1 MNQNVNEH
9 MPEDL
14 SRAINSI
21 VAMNVPAESVQRVI
35 DQSVELAATKS
46 SNPSAVPSLST
57 RRYQYLM
64 WICCAFAFLTPIA
77 FKLLKG
83 RLDLLPGWENPI
95 VRVFV
100 VALVA
105 FAFAGLA
112 WSFGQSIIGTI
123 EKRSASK
130 VRWLANVATLVVF
143 GLVLSSLMAGPRSL
157 YAQMQEAIAKVKTI
171 QYVTTMSDA
180 KTEQEISR
188 TQNYLQGSD
197 LMRVEMGGKDDPM
210 TMTMIMDLNQKKTL
224 TLDQQAKTAEL
235 APIYRVDAVLENWK
249 KADYFLRGTD
259 LDGRLIGESKVNG
272 RLCSDFEVLDD
283 GVTSTI
289 SIDQETK
296 LPLQMKMVTDDHP
309 EFVSVANQFVFDQPL
324 DPKLFSMTVP
334 EGYTATVIE
343 RKEPVD
349 DSGLVLVPG
358 ENFGSAKFGMTTEEL
373 IEVFGQP
380 DKISDS
386 DDLMILEDGVPEDG
400 KDALELL
407 NSFAAQ
413 ELSYNSRGFIL
424 LVQKEKGLISVSCF
438 GMTMGNGVFQGQL
451 PGGIKMGDS
460 PAGVRK
466 VFGEPTRKPNLSW
479 GESKTDLNYKTANG
493 STLRFAF
500 EDSKLVLVINRKK
513 D

>member
-14 SRAINSI
+14 SQAINSI
-21 VAMNVPAESVQRVI
+21 VAMNVPADSIQRVI
-35 DQSVELAATKS
+35 DRSVELAATKS
-46 SNPSAVPSLST
+46 SNASAVPSPST

-64 WICCAFAFLTPIA
+64 WICGAIAFLTPIV

-83 RLDLLPGWENPI
+83 RLDLLPDWENPI

-100 VALVA
+100 VALIA
-105 FAFAGLA
+105 FSFAGLA

-143 GLVLSSLMAGPRSL
+143 GLVLSSLMAGPQSL
-157 YAQMQEAIAKVKTI
+157 YAQMQEAIAKVKSI

-180 KTEQEISR
+180 KTEQEFSR
-188 TQNYLQGSD
+188 TQTYLQGSD
-197 LMRVEMGGKDDPM
+197 LMRVEMVGEDDSKI
-210 TMTMIMDLNQKKTL
+210 MTMIIDLNQKKIL
-224 TLDQQAKTAEL
+224 ILDEQAKTAEL
-235 APIYRVDAVLENWK
+235 APVYQVDAMLKNSK
-249 KADYFLRGTD
+249 KANSFLRGAG
-259 LDGRLIGESKVNG
+259 LDGKLIGESTING

-296 LPLQMKMVTDDHP
+296 LPVQMKMVVDDHP
-309 EFVSVANQFVFDQPL
+309 EFVSVSSQFVFDQPL
-324 DPKLFSMTVP
+324 DPKLFSVTVP
-334 EGYTATVIE
+334 EGYTATVVE

-349 DSGLVLVPG
+349 DSGLELVPG
-358 ENFGSAKFGMTTEEL
+358 ESFGPAKFGMTAEEL
-373 IEVFGQP
+373 IEALGQP
-380 DKISDS
+380 DVISDTA
-386 DDLMILEDGVPEDG
+386 DLIIFEDPM
-400 KDALELL
+400 ELL
-407 NSFAAQ
+407 NSIELQ
-413 ELSYNSRGFIL
+413 ELSYNSRGFTL
-424 LVQKEKGLISVSCF
+424 LVHKEKGLITVSCN
-438 GMTMGNGVFQGQL
+438 GMTMGDGVFQGQL
-451 PGGIKMGDS
+451 LGGIKIGDS
-460 PAGVRK
+460 SEDVRK

-500 EDSKLVLVINRKK
+500 EDSKLVLVAIRKK
-513 D
+513 N